1 MKKWICGLLV
11 ILLVTVYVHAA
22 YAAAHAGV
30 LHIPDA
36 NISVSL
42 YESSAQSVVDAENSA
57 ACFWWQ
63 GWIIADHNNQAFRT
77 LRNVQV
83 GDEAIIYQPSGQTIH
98 LKCVY
103 RGEGRNTGHDLTVD
117 GKSLF
122 GRYDYLMYTCK
133 NKAVSRKGIILTGWE
148 VTKQHAFSG

>member
-1 MKKWICGLLV
+1 MKK
-11 ILLVTVYVHAA
+11 ILCMLAA
-22 YAAAHAGV
+22 LMVMGTAQAASQYGV
-30 LHIPDA
+30 LSIPA
-36 NISVSL
+36 QGISVML
-42 YESSAQSVVDAENSA
+42 YERSAQSVVDAENSA

-77 LRNVQV
+77 LRNVAV
-83 GDEAIIYQPSGQTIH
+83 GDEAIIYQPSGQTIR

-122 GRYDYLMYTCK
+122 GRYNYLMYTCK
-133 NKAVSRKGIILTGWE
+133 NKAASRKSIILTGWE
-148 VTKQHAFSG
+148 VTP